1 MAVDVNIPVDEVQ
14 GRKRRR
20 VPFLILLSLLIVAA
34 LVIVAF
40 LTFEIWAPHVGY
52 HR

>member
-1 MAVDVNIPVDEVQ
+1 MNDSPEH
-14 GRKRRR
+14 RRSWR
-20 VPFLILLSLLIVAA
+20 PDFATVLLVVAA

-40 LTFEIWAPHVGY
+40 LTFELWAPHAGY

>member
-1 MAVDVNIPVDEVQ
+1 MNESAEN
-14 GRKRRR
+14 RRR
-20 VPFLILLSLLIVAA
+20 WRPDFAAVLLVVAA

-40 LTFEIWAPHVGY
+40 LTFELWAPHVGF

>member
-1 MAVDVNIPVDEVQ
+1 MKHSPEEPRSWHPDFAT
-14 GRKRRR
+14 
-20 VPFLILLSLLIVAA
+20 LLLVVAA

-40 LTFEIWAPHVGY
+40 LTFEMWAPHVGY